1 MSTIRKRRLYRNI
14 IPLKVIVNLKY
25 NCMELIYK
33 KIIKNELQQLEDTLI
48 SSISSDINLAT
59 EVTQHVVDSGGKR
72 IRPVICILVAKMLN
86 YKGQELIK
94 LASSI
99 ELLHTATLIHDDVV
113 DQSSTRRGKESI
125 HTKWDSA
132 HSVLVGDFVYSKA
145 FQLMASFDNPEIIRI
160 LADSTNRIS
169 EGEVKQLS
177 LKKKEILSK
186 EDYFDI
192 INRKTAELFK
202 ASATTAGTLASCNQN
217 ELSALTNFSVSLGMN
232 FQIKDDLLDY
242 FGEEE
247 LTGKKIGKDFEEG
260 KFTLPLIIAL
270 PLMEKSDASMVL
282 DTLFNNKNSDFKT
295 IIKKIKQTGAI
306 EKVEDICN
314 QFSENCIKELEKF
327 PKSDYK
333 TGLIDIVENINA
345 RVS

>member
-1 MSTIRKRRLYRNI
+1 
-14 IPLKVIVNLKY
+14 
-25 NCMELIYK
+25 MELLYK
-33 KIIKNELQQLEDTLI
+33 EIIRNELQQLEDTLT

-59 EVTQHVVDSGGKR
+59 EVTQHVVNSGGKR

-86 YKGQELIK
+86 YKGLELIK

-113 DQSSTRRGKESI
+113 DQSATRRGKESI
-125 HTKWDSA
+125 HAKWDNA

-169 EGEVKQLS
+169 EGEVLQLS
-177 LKKKEILSK
+177 LKQKEILSK
-186 EDYFDI
+186 EKYFEI

-202 ASATTAGTLASCNQN
+202 AAATTAGTLASCTQN
-217 ELSALTNFSVSLGMN
+217 ELISLSNFSIALGMN

-242 FGEEE
+242 FGDEE

-260 KFTLPLIIAL
+260 KFTLPLITAL
-270 PLMEKSDASMVL
+270 PLMSKKDSSMVL
-282 DTLFNNKNSDFKT
+282 ETLFQNKKPDFKY
-295 IIKKIKQTGAI
+295 IIKTIKETGAI
-306 EKVEDICN
+306 EKVEDICD
-314 QFSENCIKELEKF
+314 QFSETCFKELDNF
-327 PKSDYK
+327 PQSNYK
-333 TGLIDIVENINA
+333 KGLIDIVENINA